1 MHAICICFYLKI
13 QTKIKIK
20 IKKKEENMNT
30 FFYVIIFIMGTV
42 FGSFY
47 TLAIYR
53 LPKKI
58 DIVRTHSF
66 CPNCGHKLSFFE
78 LIPVFSYLFLGGR
91 CKKCRKRISPRYL
104 IIELLSGITFLL
116 VAISLNLNIYNLE
129 IKTLI
134 RFTFIVLY
142 LVAIFLIAGI
152 DREKRRIEKNVL
164 YYSFAVSCMYIIY
177 LCIMGETSI
186 YRYVMYLVTLIILLI
201 IDCER
206 QITEADSSY
215 LLQVLMLIV
224 VMTIN
229 TGIIPTVGGIVIT
242 LLAMLIVKLIYY
254 IKNVLNKSKKEN
266 ISMVHLYKFG
276 FLLGMTNIIIF
287 IGNLYFVYH

>member
-1 MHAICICFYLKI
+1 
-13 QTKIKIK
+13 
-20 IKKKEENMNT
+20 MNILL
-30 FFYVIIFIMGTV
+30 YVIIFIMGTV

-58 DIVRTHSF
+58 DIIRTHSF
-66 CPNCGHKLSFFE
+66 CPHCGHKLGFFE
-78 LIPVFSYLFLGGR
+78 LIPVLSYICLAGK
-91 CKKCRKRISPRYL
+91 CKKCKKRISPRYL

-116 VAISLNLNIYNLE
+116 IAFGLNINIYNLE
-129 IKTLI
+129 LKTVI
-134 RFTFIVLY
+134 RFSFIVLY

-152 DREKRRIEKNVL
+152 DKEKRRIEKNVL

-201 IDCER
+201 IDCEK
-206 QITEADSSY
+206 QIKEADSSY

-229 TGIIPTVGGIVIT
+229 TGIIPTVGAILIT
-242 LLAMLIVKLIYY
+242 LLAMLIVKLIYC
-254 IKNVLNKSKKEN
+254 IKNALNKSKKEST
-266 ISMVHLYKFG
+266 SMIHLYKFG

-287 IGNLYFVYH
+287 IGNLYFINH